1 MNGFY
6 IYMLLTSLL
15 IPVIMLV
22 FGWIFRRQAPK
33 KINVWYGY
41 RSARSMKNEDTW
53 VFAHQHI
60 GRTWMLVGAV
70 LLVIS
75 VIPMIA
81 VYGKD
86 DDTVSVVSLVLLF
99 VQMLPMIM
107 SLIPTERAL
116 KRTFDENGIRKY
128 K

>member
-22 FGWIFRRQAPK
+22 FGWIFHRQAPK
-33 KINVWYGY
+33 KFNVWYGY

-60 GRTWMLVGAV
+60 GRTWMLVGAI

-86 DDTVSVVSLVLLF
+86 DDTVSVVALVLLF

-116 KRTFDENGIRKY
+116 KKTFDENGIRK
-128 K
+128 

>member
-70 LLVIS
+70 LLVVS

-99 VQMLPMIM
+99 VQMIPMIM

-116 KRTFDENGIRKY
+116 KRTFDENGIRK
-128 K
+128 

>member
-70 LLVIS
+70 MLLIS

-116 KRTFDENGIRKY
+116 KRTFDENGIRK
-128 K
+128 

>member
-1 MNGFY
+1 MNGLY

-22 FGWIFRRQAPK
+22 FGWIFLRQAPK

-41 RSARSMKNEDTW
+41 RSARWMKNEDTW

-60 GRTWMLVGAV
+60 GRTWMIAGAV

-81 VYGKD
+81 VCGKD
-86 DDTVSVVSLVLLF
+86 DDTVGVVSLVLLF

-116 KRTFDENGIRKY
+116 KKTFDDNGIRK
-128 K
+128 

>member
-60 GRTWMLVGAV
+60 GRTLMIAGAV
-70 LLVIS
+70 LLS
-75 VIPMIA
+75 VNLSKKKFVLDKGEVEIPRVEDLA
-81 VYGKD
+81 
-86 DDTVSVVSLVLLF
+86 
-99 VQMLPMIM
+99 P
-107 SLIPTERAL
+107 
-116 KRTFDENGIRKY
+116 
-128 K
+128 

>member
-1 MNGFY
+1 
-6 IYMLLTSLL
+6 MLLTSLL

-22 FGWIFRRQAPK
+22 FGWIFHRQAPK
-33 KINVWYGY
+33 TINVWYGY
-41 RSARSMKNEDTW
+41 RSARSMKNEETW
-53 VFAHQHI
+53 SFAHHHLA
-60 GRTWMLVGAV
+60 RTWMLVGAV

-86 DDTVSVVSLVLLF
+86 DDTVSVVSLVLTVIQLIPLI
-99 VQMLPMIM
+99 V

-116 KRTFDENGIRKY
+116 KKTFDENGIRK
-128 K
+128 

>member
-60 GRTWMLVGAV
+60 GRTWMLVGVV
-70 LLVIS
+70 LLVVS

-86 DDTVSVVSLVLLF
+86 DDTVGVVSLVLLF

-116 KRTFDENGIRKY
+116 KRTFDENGIRK
-128 K
+128 